1 MSGHSHW
8 NYSDQ
13 EAWKHVAG
21 SQSSGKRQSPVAIYD
36 AQAAKSQH
44 LVPLKYEHWGTFSSG
59 QAKNNGHSINFSPAT
74 HDGKFINH
82 KGTYALHQFHIHWG
96 RKSGEGSEHTLNGKQ
111 YEAEIHFVH
120 LKEGADPK
128 APKGDSYAVLGVFC
142 QEDPVE
148 PTGAWKQLK
157 FPREYEATSPLSDVN
172 YKEFLPED
180 AGSYYHYEG
189 SLTTPP
195 CSEVVMWYV
204 LKNPIKI
211 PTAILQKFRQI
222 KDSLGHELETN
233 FRHVQPLYDRKV
245 QASPTRK

>member
-13 EAWKHVAG
+13 AWKHVAG

-44 LVPLKYEHWGTFSSG
+44 LVPLKYEHWGTFSSV

-180 AGSYYHYEG
+180 AD
-189 SLTTPP
+189 LTITTKVLSRHLRAQKSSCGMCSRTPSRSQRLL
-195 CSEVVMWYV
+195 C
-204 LKNPIKI
+204 KNSVKSRTP
-211 PTAILQKFRQI
+211 
-222 KDSLGHELETN
+222 
-233 FRHVQPLYDRKV
+233 
-245 QASPTRK
+245 